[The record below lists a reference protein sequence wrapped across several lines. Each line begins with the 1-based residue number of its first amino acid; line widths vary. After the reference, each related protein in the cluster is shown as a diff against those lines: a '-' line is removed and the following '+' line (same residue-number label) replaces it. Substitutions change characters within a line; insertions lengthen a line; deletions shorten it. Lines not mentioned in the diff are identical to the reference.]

1 VATLAARQF
10 ENEDWEESMKGR
22 QQVLCAAFVAMFLS
36 GMTSIPSAAELDP
49 KAVVFKLPDQINW
62 GPVTPNGNQ
71 QAVLFGDPT
80 KPGLYGVMTKWLTGN
95 HFSRPHF
102 HPNDRFITVLS
113 GTWWVGSGPD
123 FDPNASVPMPAGSFV
138 THFGKQVHWDGAKDT
153 DAVLLIVGE
162 GPATTTPFVP
172 ATPTGR

>member
-1 VATLAARQF
+1 MNGGQRAQSAAFAATLLLGLTTM
-10 ENEDWEESMKGR
+10 S
-22 QQVLCAAFVAMFLS
+22 
-36 GMTSIPSAAELDP
+36 SAGELDP
-49 KAVVFKLPDQINW
+49 KAVVFKLPGQINW

-80 KPGLYGVMTKWLTGN
+80 KPGLYGVMTKWLAGN

-123 FDPNASVPMPAGSFV
+123 FDPNTSVPIPAGSFV

-172 ATPTGR
+172 ATPINR

>member
-1 VATLAARQF
+1 
-10 ENEDWEESMKGR
+10 MKR
-22 QQVLCAAFVAMFLS
+22 RRLVLSAAFAAMFLS
-36 GMTSIPSAAELDP
+36 GMTMVSSAAELDP

-71 QAVLFGDPT
+71 QAILFGDPT
-80 KPGLYGVMTKWLTGN
+80 RPGLYGVMTKWLAGN
-95 HFSRPHF
+95 HFSRPHS

-113 GTWWVGSGPD
+113 GTWWVGSGPE

-162 GPATTTPFVP
+162 GPAASTPFVT
-172 ATPTGR
+172 ATPTAR